1 MDEPDMGKRAIAL
14 RYEEGTYAPK
24 VVAKGRGILAEAII
38 ARARDAGVYVHESPA
53 LVSLL
58 MQVDMDQYI
67 PPDLYRAVAELLA
80 WLYQLEHGGVAV
92 PTPQLTLPQD
102 DKAL

>member
-1 MDEPDMGKRAIAL
+1 MDEPNMGKHAIAL

-80 WLYQLEHGGVAV
+80 WLYQLEHGGVVAS
-92 PTPQLTLPQD
+92 PPQLTLPQD
-102 DKAL
+102 DPAD